1 MTEEASINGLGARGE
16 ARESPRSRRSA
27 VAPPRCR
34 RPKGDAAGGLHARRR
49 PSVACAVVA
58 PRGEGRSLRDQQRV
72 HVGEQVRGER
82 REQDDARDLVQAS
95 HEEVPEP
102 EARLEVR
109 VR

>member
-1 MTEEASINGLGARGE
+1 MGLARVGKLERALARGARRLRHHDVVVRRATRRAACMLAGAPASP
-16 ARESPRSRRSA
+16 ARWRHL
-27 VAPPRCR
+27 C
-34 RPKGDAAGGLHARRR
+34 
-49 PSVACAVVA
+49 
-58 PRGEGRSLRDQQRV
+58 GEGRSLRDQQRV

>member
-1 MTEEASINGLGARGE
+1 MGLARVGRLERALARGG
-16 ARESPRSRRSA
+16 SA

-34 RPKGDAAGGLHARRR
+34 RPKCDAAGGLHAGRR
-49 PSVACAVVA
+49 PSVASAVAA

-95 HEEVPEP
+95 HEEVSEP